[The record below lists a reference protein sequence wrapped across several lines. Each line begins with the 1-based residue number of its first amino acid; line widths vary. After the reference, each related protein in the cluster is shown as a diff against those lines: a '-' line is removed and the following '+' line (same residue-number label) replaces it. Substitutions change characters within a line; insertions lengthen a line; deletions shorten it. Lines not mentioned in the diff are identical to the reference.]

1 MGLRCNPIIPWL
13 ITLVLVIYTT
23 VLALMVGKGLLILS
37 SILPILWYTLGL
49 RNPLFFVYSTEIVG
63 KNLVGMSFVKH
74 RFDSYRDLL
83 IENDRLYLFKNG
95 RKIKIISKFFYHPE
109 DWKAMVETIRDC
121 QL

>member
-13 ITLVLVIYTT
+13 ILVLSIVTI
-23 VLALMVGKGLLILS
+23 VLALMIGNGLLILS
-37 SILPILWYTLGL
+37 SIVQIVFSILRLQD
-49 RNPLFFVYSTEIVG
+49 PLYFIYSTEIVG

-95 RKIKIISKFFYHPE
+95 RKIKITSKFFYHPE